1 MRALQGQIQGMS
13 PAALYRT
20 AAALPRTDAVS
31 ARARIERL
39 ETLLEGAIRVPGLN
53 TRVGADALIGLVPGI
68 GDAVT
73 AAMGLYLV
81 WEARNL
87 GASRLQLLRMLGN
100 VGVDAAVG
108 SVPFVGDVF
117 DLFFRSN
124 SRNLK
129 LVKRLLDQ
137 R

>member
-100 VGVDAAVG
+100 VGVDAALG

-129 LVKRLLDQ
+129 IIKRLA